1 MVISATIEKNLP
13 KNKAITMKSQSSIL
27 SSTEAEFVTCNWKTP
42 NIKKMSMSY
51 SEKNNN
57 IQKTEDD
64 WERTRVGNTLRFKDE

>member
-51 SEKNNN
+51 SEK
-57 IQKTEDD
+57 IIIYRK
-64 WERTRVGNTLRFKDE
+64 LRMTGKEPE